1 MPTASIAMATAVKP
15 GCLPSD
21 HIAYLRSCI
30 NAFMTYASRVMRLA
44 APEIGCT
51 DGQKKL
57 PAIAAE
63 ITLVLGP
70 RAEGLYRVACLWH
83 PAEPGSRPRIS
94 CPPWAPDEILTRCRL
109 AARFGSFDPLA
120 SDAGPYRCARSAR
133 RRRAGA
139 GCQRGSRRAV
149 TRPPAGRRP
158 LGWRR
163 VEPRVG
169 LHDARTLAAP

>member
-21 HIAYLRSCI
+21 RIAYLRSCI

-70 RAEGLYRVACLWH
+70 RAEGLYRVACLWN
-83 PAEPGSRPRIS
+83 PAEPGSRTPDIMPAVGPR
-94 CPPWAPDEILTRCRL
+94 
-109 AARFGSFDPLA
+109 
-120 SDAGPYRCARSAR
+120 
-133 RRRAGA
+133 
-139 GCQRGSRRAV
+139 
-149 TRPPAGRRP
+149 
-158 LGWRR
+158 
-163 VEPRVG
+163 
-169 LHDARTLAAP
+169 